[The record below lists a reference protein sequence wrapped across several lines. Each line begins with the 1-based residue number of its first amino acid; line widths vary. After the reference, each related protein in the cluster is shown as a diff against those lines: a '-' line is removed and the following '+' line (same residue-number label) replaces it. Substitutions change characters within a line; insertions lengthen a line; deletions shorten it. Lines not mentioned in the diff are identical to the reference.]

1 MFKDNV
7 IMLDDCAFLKD
18 NLEELKEQILNL
30 LIEEGHTDLSFMFP
44 TILTEADI
52 ETIVNKHLSLSQV
65 ELDETFIFSH

>member
-30 LIEEGHTDLSFMFP
+30 LIEEGNIKWSVNE
-44 TILTEADI
+44 TILW
-52 ETIVNKHLSLSQV
+52 
-65 ELDETFIFSH
+65 

>member
-30 LIEEGHTDLSFMFP
+30 LIEEGKLLLNHINE
-44 TILTEADI
+44 TIL
-52 ETIVNKHLSLSQV
+52 
-65 ELDETFIFSH
+65 IF